1 MGRPGTSPHTV
12 EACLGILYNQI
23 LRQLSSF
30 KFQALKLMYEQ
41 IYTLKFL
48 NLLNMFSSILTIIL
62 SSKAL
67 SYV

>member
-1 MGRPGTSPHTV
+1 MGRLGTSPHNV
-12 EACLGILYNQI
+12 EACLDILYNQI

-30 KFQALKLMYEQ
+30 KCQALKLMYEQ

-67 SYV
+67 GYV